1 MLAASVAITA
11 YAEDSKY
18 GDYLSYAISNEEV
31 TITLCDSAAV
41 TIAIPKNI
49 ENAPV
54 KTIADSA
61 FSACESLTDVHYEG
75 TEEEWN
81 GITIGTGN
89 EKLENATFHYSS
101 TGETENKDFE
111 NITFEDKF
119 FEYDGDE
126 KELLIS
132 GELPEG
138 ANVSY
143 KYNKTSYPG
152 VYTATAVITME
163 GYNTLTLNAELKI
176 GYVINEKQLP
186 LKGYEPEKEGD
197 AETFAKNV
205 YKEIWSSEDGENLI
219 RSVEK
224 ENRAINEK
232 NARSFILSSEL
243 GANICLTNGE
253 EGENEKTYSFIL
265 VSKDAE
271 EFTAYCVINE
281 EIWFPKN
288 PYEEFAGIFED
299 YKYFDSVTFPNA
311 PEYTKAPQVIT
322 VEDFGEVTYGDADV
336 EIKVTKDKLSKLEN
350 FTYTSDNENVA
361 TITEEGKIKIVGAG
375 KAIISVTEAGND
387 EYAETTVK
395 KELTVNKKA
404 VTVNSINLENKTAEL
419 SGVLEA
425 DKEAVALDFDKI
437 NVETGDAVAEDEES
451 VNVSLKNLVLKG
463 DKSANYEI
471 TDESFATTMKRADVI
486 DVKFSEAE
494 NGTATGNAKYIK
506 GSNVTV
512 TATADSGYEFKGW
525 YNGDT
530 LISSDES
537 YTFTADSDIEL
548 TAKFEKIRVVG
559 IGGGSGASS
568 TCTVKFDT
576 NGGSKIA
583 NVKVNRN
590 KTVSKPANPEK
601 EGYVFDG
608 WYTDKGLTKAYDF
621 SEKVSKGFTLYA
633 KWVETTEDNTIVLTI
648 GSKKA
653 SVFGEEVENDVAPII
668 RNDRTMLPIRFIAEA
683 LGADV
688 EWDNDTRTVTVSAD
702 DIEIVITIDSDTA
715 VVNGESVKLDSPAF
729 IENDRTYLPI
739 RFISEN
745 LGAKVEWNEE
755 TKTVT
760 ITK

>member
-1 MLAASVAITA
+1 MLAASVALTA

-18 GDYLSYAISNEEV
+18 GDYLSYAISNEEA

-41 TIAIPKNI
+41 TIAIPKAI

-54 KTIADSA
+54 KAIADSA
-61 FSACESLTDVHYEG
+61 FSNCESLTDVHYEG

-89 EKLENATFHYSS
+89 EKLTTATLHFNS

-111 NITFEDKF
+111 NITFENKF
-119 FEYDGDE
+119 FEYDGE
-126 KELLIS
+126 YKELLIS

-143 KYNKTSYPG
+143 ANNKAFYPG

-163 GYNTLTLNAELKI
+163 GYNSLTLNAELKI
-176 GYVINEKQLP
+176 GYTINEKQLP
-186 LKGYEPEKEGD
+186 LKDYEPEKAGD
-197 AETFAKNV
+197 VKTFAKNV
-205 YKEIWSSEDGENLI
+205 YKEIWDSEDGENLI
-219 RSVEK
+219 RSIEK
-224 ENRAINEK
+224 ENRAITEK

-271 EFTAYCVINE
+271 EFTAYCVITD
-281 EIWFPKN
+281 EIWFA
-288 PYEEFAGIFED
+288 EFKYDMLADEYAD
-299 YKYFDSVTFPNA
+299 YKYFESITFPNA
-311 PEYTKAPQVIT
+311 PEYTKAPQIISVA
-322 VEDFGEVTYGDADV
+322 DFGEVVYGEADV
-336 EIKVTKDKLSKLEN
+336 EIKVTKDKLSELES

-361 TITEEGKIKIVGAG
+361 TITEEGKIRIVGAG

-387 EYAETTVK
+387 EYAKTTVK
-395 KELTVNKKA
+395 KELVVNKKE
-404 VTVNSINLENKTAEL
+404 VTVNSIDLENKTAEL

-437 NVETGDAVAEDEES
+437 NVEAGEDAEGEGN
-451 VNVSLKNLVLKG
+451 VNVTLKNLVLKG
-463 DKSANYEI
+463 EKSANYEVK
-471 TDESFATTMKRADVI
+471 TESVAGVMKKSDI
-486 DVKFSEAE
+486 IEIKFSDME
-494 NGTATGNAKYIK
+494 NGTAAGNAKYLK
-506 GSNVTV
+506 GSSVTV
-512 TATADSGYEFKGW
+512 TATPDSGYEFKGW

-530 LISSDES
+530 FVSSDES

-568 TCTVKFDT
+568 KCTVKFDT

-583 NVKVNRN
+583 NIKVNKN

-601 EGYVFDG
+601 EGYKFDG
-608 WYTDKGLTKAYDF
+608 WYSDKGLTKEYDF

-633 KWVETTEDNTIVLTI
+633 KWVEVTEDNAIVLTI
-648 GSKKA
+648 GDKKA
-653 SVFGEEVENDVAPII
+653 FVFGEEVENDVAPII
-668 RNDRTMLPIRFIAEA
+668 RNNRTMHPIRFIAEA
-683 LGADV
+683 LGAKV
-688 EWDNDTRTVTVSAD
+688 EWDGNARKVTISTE

-729 IENDRTYLPI
+729 IENDRTYLPL

-745 LGAKVEWNEE
+745 LGAKVTWDEA